1 MVSPSHLLKEPA
13 AAPATYRMV
22 VRSAE
27 EAVRTIQSQWGGRA
41 KVVSVRQMPGQGLAG
56 LFGRP
61 RLEVIARV
69 GEAADTESEPANA
82 WSQTL
87 QDAEAQQSQSR
98 EEKGADEDDANL
110 DRGGISVVGASRGE
124 AVDALPSLVDLLRRA
139 GFSESLR
146 SRLQL
151 APEWERVRSA
161 PLHRQVAVV
170 GKTLRDLAASRPLR
184 PVTARVAFL
193 GSAGSGR
200 STALAKWIIRQGAV
214 GGAVGR
220 VVQAGESRAVPVF
233 LHEAASSLGLAVETT
248 SGGIAGSVSDPVAVE
263 GVALSVSGGEALRLQ
278 RRMLDRDQISTRVLV
293 LNALYDVGTLQRIAS
308 AGREIGATHV
318 VFTHLDELT
327 EWGRLWELLVEGE
340 LSPLFLS
347 TGPSA
352 VGSREDDVV
361 AAVLRRTVPGTG
373 RA

>member
-69 GEAADTESEPANA
+69 GEAADTEGEPANA

-124 AVDALPSLVDLLRRA
+124 AVDPLPSLVDLLRRA

-170 GKTLRDLAASRPLR
+170 GKPCA
-184 PVTARVAFL
+184 
-193 GSAGSGR
+193 
-200 STALAKWIIRQGAV
+200 
-214 GGAVGR
+214 
-220 VVQAGESRAVPVF
+220 
-233 LHEAASSLGLAVETT
+233 
-248 SGGIAGSVSDPVAVE
+248 
-263 GVALSVSGGEALRLQ
+263 
-278 RRMLDRDQISTRVLV
+278 IS
-293 LNALYDVGTLQRIAS
+293 
-308 AGREIGATHV
+308 
-318 VFTHLDELT
+318 
-327 EWGRLWELLVEGE
+327 
-340 LSPLFLS
+340 
-347 TGPSA
+347 
-352 VGSREDDVV
+352 
-361 AAVLRRTVPGTG
+361 LRRA
-373 RA
+373 RCAR